1 MHVASLRSV
10 LVVIIT
16 LSSALAQRESAKLE
30 FQKRSTAIAYGAVR
44 VGKHSLDSLE
54 IGGTWR
60 LGNNEASTWRLDMP
74 IVASGVVLPP
84 GEYRVNLIREAADRL
99 ALNLV
104 GTRHALGADRDL
116 RVPGALSTNGKPSEN
131 LAIRLASATKPKKG
145 AVQLDAQLAVDFG
158 SSHWQAELAL
168 LSGEQNTKLGRGWTL
183 EIFAVPGD
191 LVTARGATP
200 LAVGALR
207 KKSADDKAPQAWNLI
222 LAGDEARLVPWM
234 TAPTEQFGFAEPTAP
249 DPEWIRRGTIET
261 PATKAE
267 DGKAATTSEQ
277 APPLRLVTA
286 AAKDGNFLIDL
297 AAGEHAMQVRIEPPT
312 RTKKSN

>member
-1 MHVASLRSV
+1 MQIASIRSV
-10 LVVIIT
+10 LVVVIT

-30 FQKRSTAIAYGAVR
+30 FQKRSTSIAYGAVR

-74 IVASGVVLPP
+74 IVTNGAVLPP
-84 GEYRVNLIREAADRL
+84 GEYRVNLVREANDRL

-104 GTRHALGADRDL
+104 GTRHALGGDRDL
-116 RVPGALSTNGKPSEN
+116 RVPGALSTNNKPSEN

-145 AVQLDAQLAVDFG
+145 AVQLDAQIAVDFG

-200 LAVGALR
+200 LAVGTLR
-207 KKSADDKAPQAWNLI
+207 KKPADDKSPQAWNLI

-249 DPEWIRRGTIET
+249 DSEWIRRGTIET
-261 PATKAE
+261 PAAKAE
-267 DGKAATTSEQ
+267 DGKEATTSEQ
-277 APPLRLVTA
+277 VPPLRLVA
-286 AAKDGNFLIDL
+286 AVTKDGNFQIDL
-297 AAGEHAMQVRIEPPT
+297 AAGEHAMQIRIEPPT
-312 RTKKSN
+312 RSKKSN